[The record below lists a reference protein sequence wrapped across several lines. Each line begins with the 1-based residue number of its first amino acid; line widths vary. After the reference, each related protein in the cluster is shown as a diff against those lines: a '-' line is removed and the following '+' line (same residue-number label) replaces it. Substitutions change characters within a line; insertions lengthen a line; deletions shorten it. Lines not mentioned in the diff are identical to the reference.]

1 MPQSSYITRVREY
14 PLHPL
19 CGRHLVLDRR
29 SLNHTVTEIDPA
41 KLKPAEWLPKVP
53 ILDQSNLDAQG
64 IDVTQLLPGAPPAKE
79 LGSCT
84 GNGATYALSALLDAP
99 RLEEIGL
106 STSDSKAGEQF
117 AIRWY
122 SGGTHEDQWRDVAY
136 PATDCGSS
144 GLGVARYGKARG
156 WFDGYRTAT
165 TALGVASALQ
175 SGGLLFGLP
184 WHRAFFEPDHNGFID
199 VAGWERSPVDGGH
212 EVYAAVLESV
222 RLTSGGDLDLDR
234 TVVALPNSWNTSWGI
249 DGWFRM
255 RLSTYQTLRRE
266 VDVYQFRLAA

>member
-1 MPQSSYITRVREY
+1 MPRPPHITRVREY

-29 SLNHTVTEIDPA
+29 SLNHTTPEIDPA
-41 KLKPAEWLPKVP
+41 KLRPVEWMPKVP

-64 IDVTQLLPGAPPAKE
+64 IDVAQLLPGAPAAKE

-84 GNGATYALSALLDAP
+84 GNGATYALSAVLDSG

-106 STSDSKAGEQF
+106 HTSDSVAAEEF

-122 SGGTHEDQWRDVAY
+122 SGGTQEDQWRDVEY
-136 PATDCGSS
+136 PVTDCGSS
-144 GLGVARYGKARG
+144 GLGVSRYGKARG
-156 WFDGYRTAT
+156 WFDNYRTAT
-165 TALGVASALQ
+165 SALGVLSALQ
-175 SGGLLFGLP
+175 TGPVILGLP
-184 WHRAFFEPDHNGFID
+184 WHRQFFEPDHNGFID
-199 VAGWERSPVDGGH
+199 SAGWERSPLDGGH
-212 EVYAAVLESV
+212 EVCGAVLETL
-222 RLTSGGDLDLDR
+222 RLTSGGDVDLDR
-234 TVVALPNSWNTSWGI
+234 TVLALPNSWSPSWGI